1 DPRARRPLHPP
12 RRPRAE
18 LQHDDDADD
27 WQLARRPVLGDGRR
41 RGRAL
46 RPAAR
51 RRERGGAA
59 DAERDR
65 IGQQGAGVHQESEV
79 GRSGQP
85 ADGVRP
91 PRLQVVRPARE
102 GDQTH
107 RRHRLHRHRQE
118 PAARDRAGARTHRA
132 AGRLLHHPQA
142 LPQRRLL
149 LRLDLSGDGLP
160 GGDVP
165 GALRHPA
172 HRRLDRAVGRDA
184 ARPRTEDRA
193 PAADLYRTG
202 PARLR
207 GARKTGLNGSKPAVV
222 QRLASA
228 PFSATG
234 NDAAP
239 NLAERCTKPLVWVS
253 LAGAL
258 VVATWGAAYTF
269 PLLRIIVPAATV
281 AAWLLARSKPVVAV
295 QALLAAFYLVP
306 AAFMLSVVF
315 VPAGCWVVWM
325 APLAAAMLASTPA
338 SRWTMPDLVKVP
350 LACWAMV
357 VALTWPIVLVREADF
372 VLARIHPNSV
382 WWVATVAAATI
393 LGILWVDSLFAS
405 FPAER
410 ADDGSY
416 EADVAVP
423 MAAGWALSS
432 FLAIYQLFGDINFL
446 NRGLWGYMQRARGTF
461 ADANPFGV
469 LSAIWGPLMFALA
482 IERWRGWRRYL
493 GAAALPL
500 SWLAVWA
507 SGSRSSLPITA
518 LALAFIVGHY
528 LRPGKSRRGV
538 RAAAVAAA
546 LVVTVAAGAIA
557 SRGSGVESPFKRMAA
572 SFGPRLSLEWLAET
586 AARLEAR
593 DGYGTIASFV
603 IRQFPLVG
611 TGVGTFH
618 DLVPMY
624 ARMLFHGPL
633 QPDNAQNW
641 FRHQLVEFGLLGS
654 LGWIA
659 WVGVLLWALAF
670 GRTASR
676 ALTAGV
682 LRGVLVGFGLISL
695 EGMPGQD
702 VTVVITFWVLAFW
715 YLLLLDSKTTTL
727 ARRIPAAAWV
737 VVWAIAL

>member
-1 DPRARRPLHPP
+1 M
-12 RRPRAE
+12 
-18 LQHDDDADD
+18 
-27 WQLARRPVLGDGRR
+27 
-41 RGRAL
+41 
-46 RPAAR
+46 
-51 RRERGGAA
+51 
-59 DAERDR
+59 
-65 IGQQGAGVHQESEV
+65 
-79 GRSGQP
+79 
-85 ADGVRP
+85 
-91 PRLQVVRPARE
+91 
-102 GDQTH
+102 
-107 RRHRLHRHRQE
+107 
-118 PAARDRAGARTHRA
+118 
-132 AGRLLHHPQA
+132 
-142 LPQRRLL
+142 
-149 LRLDLSGDGLP
+149 
-160 GGDVP
+160 
-165 GALRHPA
+165 
-172 HRRLDRAVGRDA
+172 
-184 ARPRTEDRA
+184 
-193 PAADLYRTG
+193 
-202 PARLR
+202 
-207 GARKTGLNGSKPAVV
+207 V

-253 LAGAL
+253 LAGTL

-338 SRWTMPDLVKVP
+338 SRWTMPDLLKVP

-372 VLARIHPNSV
+372 VLARIHPNSA
-382 WWVATVAAATI
+382 WWATTVAAATM
-393 LGILWVDSLFAS
+393 LGILWMDALFAGV
-405 FPAER
+405 PAER
-410 ADDGSY
+410 GDDRAY
-416 EADVAVP
+416 VARVVVP
-423 MAAGWALSS
+423 IAAGWALSS

-557 SRGSGVESPFKRMAA
+557 SRGSGVESPLKRMAA

-695 EGMPGQD
+695 VGMPGQD
-702 VTVVITFWVLAFW
+702 VTVVITFWVMAFW
-715 YLLLLDSKTTTL
+715 YLLLLDSKTTTTL

-737 VVWAIAL
+737 VVWAIALGHAAATAYVARGGMRPPIRIAAADLDYSYGFYAPEPGGTARWAAKQAVETVPVPPNRRRMEITVWVNHLDVASSPVDARVWVDRQLVVDTRLSSIEPVTRTVEIAGARPRAVVETWVSRTLNPRDFGVPDDRQLGLLVDWKFLDSPPPDTVP